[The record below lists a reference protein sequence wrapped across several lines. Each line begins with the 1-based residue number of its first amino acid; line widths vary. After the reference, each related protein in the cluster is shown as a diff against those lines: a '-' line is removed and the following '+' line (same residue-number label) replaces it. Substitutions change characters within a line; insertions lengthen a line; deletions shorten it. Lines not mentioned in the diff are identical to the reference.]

1 MIKLL
6 EDINNSPVIENV
18 YGFKNFHGT
27 KLSVLRKM
35 AKEIAK
41 EKRYE
46 FFIKHIKVMKK

>member
-1 MIKLL
+1 MIKILQ
-6 EDINNSPVIENV
+6 EINNKPIVNNI
-18 YGFKNFHGT
+18 YGFKNYHGT